1 MVEPRWSERRVA
13 LVEHSLTR
21 VTMERDALRQ
31 KVGEAIK
38 ERPPVYRQFPAGQP
52 LCTQAEVDAW
62 ADRIEAAH
70 QFAVF
75 YQLT

>member
-38 ERPPVYRQFPAGQP
+38 ERPPVYRQFPAGQ
-52 LCTQAEVDAW
+52 VDAW